1 MNINWFPGHMKKTVE
16 EIEKKSKLT
25 DFYIEI
31 VDARIPISSRN
42 PLIGE
47 ILKDKK
53 SLIILNKSDLSDP
66 VQNEKWIKKL
76 SSQNSNVILYD
87 STKPNVK
94 KIEKASFDLL
104 KDMVDKY
111 EDKGIKLNTLRAMI
125 VGIPNSGKSTFIN
138 GLIGKKVAKV
148 GNKPGITKTN
158 QWIKINNKLH
168 LLDTPGILWHK
179 FEKEE
184 TALSLAYTGAIRD
197 EILDVESLA
206 LKFIE
211 NLIEID
217 SKILEDRYKIET
229 GSKKSLEILEEIAL
243 KRGAILKNNI
253 IDYSKVANI
262 IFDDFRKGKLGRI
275 TLETL

>member
-1 MNINWFPGHMKKTVE
+1 MNINWFPGHMKKTIE
-16 EIEKKSKLT
+16 DIEKKSKLT

-31 VDARIPISSRN
+31 VDSRIPISSRN
-42 PLIGE
+42 PLIEE

-66 VQNEKWIKKL
+66 EQNKRWIKKL
-76 SSQNSNVILYD
+76 SSDNSNVILYD

-104 KDMVDKY
+104 KDEIKKF
-111 EDKGIKLNTLRAMI
+111 EEKGIKLNTLRAMI

-138 GLIGKKVAKV
+138 GLIGKKVAAV

-158 QWIKINNKLH
+158 QWIRINNKLH
-168 LLDTPGILWHK
+168 LLDTPGILWQK
-179 FEKEE
+179 FETKEIG
-184 TALSLAYTGAIRD
+184 LSLAFTGAIKD
-197 EILDVESLA
+197 EILDIESLG

-211 NLIEID
+211 KLMEIDPEIIEKRYNIETYGKEAIEIFD
-217 SKILEDRYKIET
+217 L
-229 GSKKSLEILEEIAL
+229 IAL

-253 IDYSKVANI
+253 VDYTRTANI
-262 IFDDFRKGKLGRI
+262 ILDDFRKGRLGRI
-275 TLETL
+275 TLERL

>member
-42 PLIGE
+42 PLIDE

-211 NLIEID
+211 KLIEID
-217 SKILEDRYKIET
+217 PKILEDRYKIEID
-229 GSKKSLEILEEIAL
+229 SKKPLDILEEIAL

-275 TLETL
+275 TLETV

>member
-16 EIEKKSKLT
+16 EIGKKSKLT

-42 PLIGE
+42 PLIDE

-211 NLIEID
+211 KLIEID
-217 SKILEDRYKIET
+217 PKILEDRYKIEID
-229 GSKKSLEILEEIAL
+229 SKKPLDILEEIAL

>member
-31 VDARIPISSRN
+31 VDSRIPISSRN

-211 NLIEID
+211 KLIEID
-217 SKILEDRYKIET
+217 PKILENRYKIET
-229 GSKKSLEILEEIAL
+229 GSKKPLEILEEIAL

>member
-1 MNINWFPGHMKKTVE
+1 MNINWFPGHMKKTIE

-31 VDARIPISSRN
+31 VDARIPTSSRN
-42 PLIGE
+42 PLIE
-47 ILKDKK
+47 EMLKDKK

-211 NLIEID
+211 KLIDID
-217 SKILEDRYKIET
+217 PKILEDRYKIET
-229 GSKKSLEILEEIAL
+229 DSKKPLEILEEIAL

>member
-211 NLIEID
+211 KLIEID

-229 GSKKSLEILEEIAL
+229 GSKKPLEILEEIAL

>member
-211 NLIEID
+211 KLIEID
-217 SKILEDRYKIET
+217 PKILEDRYKIET
-229 GSKKSLEILEEIAL
+229 DSKKPLEILEEIAL

>member
-76 SSQNSNVILYD
+76 SSQNSNVILYN

-184 TALSLAYTGAIRD
+184 TALSLVYTGAIRD

-211 NLIEID
+211 KLIEID
-217 SKILEDRYKIET
+217 PKILENRYKIET
-229 GSKKSLEILEEIAL
+229 DSKKPLEILEEIAL

>member
-16 EIEKKSKLT
+16 EIENKSKLT

-42 PLIGE
+42 PLIEE

-179 FEKEE
+179 FEREE
-184 TALSLAYTGAIRD
+184 TGLSLAYTGAIRD

-211 NLIEID
+211 KLIDID
-217 SKILEDRYKIET
+217 PKILEDRYKIET
-229 GSKKSLEILEEIAL
+229 DSKKPLEILEEIAL

>member
-211 NLIEID
+211 KLIEID
-217 SKILEDRYKIET
+217 PKILENRYKIET
-229 GSKKSLEILEEIAL
+229 DSKKPLEILEEIAL

>member
-211 NLIEID
+211 KLIEID
-217 SKILEDRYKIET
+217 PKILENRYKIET
-229 GSKKSLEILEEIAL
+229 GSKKPLEILEEIAL

>member
-42 PLIGE
+42 PLIDE

-211 NLIEID
+211 KLIEID
-217 SKILEDRYKIET
+217 PKILEDRYKIEID
-229 GSKKSLEILEEIAL
+229 SKKPLDILEEIAL